1 MENKYFIPEI
11 SDFHNGYEYERNDG
25 GEWYSVTCD
34 LYDARDIK
42 TLLNK
47 KVLDTFPEGKSPL
60 DSDTYSAHYKA
71 TGIDRIRVLHLTK
84 EQIEAEGWEEMN
96 APIISIG
103 HGFLYIP
110 FLKNNCRLDYN
121 YTTNILNI
129 KKDDV
134 TNLYY
139 GECKDINTFR
149 KIIKLLGI

>member
-1 MENKYFIPEI
+1 MENNKYFTPDIEDI
-11 SDFHNGYEYERNDG
+11 CIGYELEVHYNFKLNGIFHKKIINSFE
-25 GEWYSVTCD
+25 E
-34 LYDARDIK
+34 LADIHSRMSGDC
-42 TLLNK
+42 
-47 KVLDTFPEGKSPL
+47 V
-60 DSDTYSAHYKA
+60 
-71 TGIDRIRVLHLTK
+71 IRVSYLTK
-84 EQIEAEGWEEMN
+84 EQIETEGWEKMN
-96 APIISIG
+96 APIMSIG

-110 FLKNNCRLDYN
+110 FLKKNCRLDYN

>member
-1 MENKYFIPEI
+1 MENKYFTPDIEDI
-11 SDFHNGYEYERNDG
+11 HAGYECELLIFDKWEPNIVKSYTELR
-25 GEWYSVTCD
+25 SVDEC
-34 LYDARDIK
+34 IK
-42 TLLNK
+42 D
-47 KVLDTFPEGKSPL
+47 KV
-60 DSDTYSAHYKA
+60 
-71 TGIDRIRVLHLTK
+71 IRVPYLTK
-84 EQIEAEGWEEMN
+84 EQIEVEGWEEMN
-96 APIISIG
+96 APIMSIG

-149 KIIKLLGI
+149 LIQKLLGIK